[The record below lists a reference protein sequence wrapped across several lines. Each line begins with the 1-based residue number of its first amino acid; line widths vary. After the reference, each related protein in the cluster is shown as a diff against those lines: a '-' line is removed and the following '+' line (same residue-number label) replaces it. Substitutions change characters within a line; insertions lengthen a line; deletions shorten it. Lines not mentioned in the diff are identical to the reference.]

1 MRKFDLD
8 IRDKSRV
15 GPPGRKAW
23 GRPHRT
29 GINYASA
36 ASAGIL
42 GVNGSGKTTLLR
54 TLVQDLPCLAGEVYQ
69 QPRFSILYFRRCRLN
84 KLLSVVT

>member
-15 GPPGRKAW
+15 GPTGRKVW
-23 GRPHRT
+23 GKPYRT
-29 GINYASA
+29 NYASA

-54 TLVQDLPCLAGEVYQ
+54 TLVQDLPSLAGEVYQ
-69 QPRFSILYFRRCRLN
+69 QPRSSGVLA
-84 KLLSVVT
+84 SAEAS